1 MELYRPKPAGG
12 AHSVALAG
20 LGAIALV
27 LVINVGSGKVPA
39 RNPVSAFQLPG
50 PQLLTPSPI
59 DTAEASV
66 NDLEPRLPRDERSK
80 QPSEEE
86 SKPKVNLSRD
96 QIWEV
101 QAWLKAF
108 ALDPGP
114 IDGIPGPKTFA
125 AVRKFESA
133 HRRPETGNINYVL
146 LGALRLESGLPLR

>member
-1 MELYRPKPAGG
+1 MELYRPKPSAG

-27 LVINVGSGKVPA
+27 LVMNVGAGKVPA
-39 RNPVSAFQLPG
+39 RNPVSAYQP
-50 PQLLTPSPI
+50 PSAQLLTPSI
-59 DTAEASV
+59 NTAETRVGDSGAM
-66 NDLEPRLPRDERSK
+66 LKDERSK
-80 QPSEEE
+80 QPGEGE

-125 AVRKFESA
+125 AVKKFESA
-133 HRRPETGNINYVL
+133 HQRLETGNINYLL